1 MKPFPKAGKAG
12 VKTTTVMFVP
22 SSKGGLLTK
31 MMKEREDVLVDMT
44 RFRIKI
50 QEAGGVKL
58 KNMFSTDL
66 AAGEHCSRE
75 DCMPCND
82 SEKKQNCKRQS
93 ILYES
98 SCQICNKEQSHR
110 PALWKEGKESTTE
123 KVHDPC
129 TRGA

>member
-1 MKPFPKAGKAG
+1 MMNTDSWFEDRKKEGLTSIHIGGDKKMKTFPKAGKGG

-66 AAGEHCSRE
+66 AAGDHCSRE
-75 DCMPCND
+75 DCMPCKESD
-82 SEKKQNCKRQS
+82 RRQNCKRQS
-93 ILYES
+93 IL
-98 SCQICNKEQSHR
+98 
-110 PALWKEGKESTTE
+110 
-123 KVHDPC
+123 
-129 TRGA
+129 